1 MSTPPTD
8 ASASS
13 LPSTIPVARAV
24 GRASS
29 GGVRDQL
36 PQ

>member
-13 LPSTIPVARAV
+13 LPSTIPAVRAV